1 MIQRPA
7 SAQPKT
13 RKGKAGKR
21 KLRYWM
27 FETKSFCILCCSK
40 WILYDEVDLSFQ
52 VSYESIFFVWRKTK
66 QRENFQLY
74 SGRRE
79 QIFRNWFHSSW
90 GALQKTICRIS
101 PRYEQGQKR
110 SINSVFG
117 PKNTHFLKNTHFF
130 NKKWRNVRG
139 VHVPLAEKSAKQFSS
154 THPCEYVSQFVI
166 RWCHFSY

>member
-21 KLRYWM
+21 KIRYWI
-27 FETKSFCILCCSK
+27 FETKALCILCCSK
-40 WILYDEVDLSFQ
+40 WIPYEGDLSFQ

-79 QIFRNWFHSSW
+79 QIFRNWFHSSQV
-90 GALQKTICRIS
+90 GALQKLFGGFPLAKNRTRKVFLDKKIPIS
-101 PRYEQGQKR
+101 LVIKVAQLG
-110 SINSVFG
+110 
-117 PKNTHFLKNTHFF
+117 
-130 NKKWRNVRG
+130 VRG
-139 VHVPLAEKSAKQFSS
+139 PFQNKSGLMLF
-154 THPCEYVSQFVI
+154 
-166 RWCHFSY
+166 